1 MSTDSLSQLRAGK
14 FTGATRLD
22 LSMGL
27 EEFPREIFD
36 LADSLEV
43 LNLSGNHLTALP
55 DDFSRLTRLR
65 ILFCSGNEFREVPP
79 VLGQCASLDMVGFKS
94 CQIES
99 VEDAAI
105 PRALRWLILTDNRIT
120 GLPASLGRC
129 EALQKLMLSG
139 NRLEQLPEEMA
150 ACVNLELVR
159 LAANQFRSLPDWLL
173 TLPRLSWLAVA
184 GNPGFPAP
192 ATDPQDDQP
201 IDWAEL
207 QLQEKLGEGASGNI
221 HKARWQS
228 ADRAVAVKVFKGAV
242 TSDGL
247 PENEIAACIAAGA
260 HANLTEVLGRVS
272 NHPEGKAGLVMSLID
287 PELRNLAGPPSFE
300 SCTRDVYTDNFRV
313 DLPVLLKMALGVA
326 SAVLQLHERGI
337 THGDLYAHNVL
348 WCATGDCMLSD
359 FGAAAFFPSDAGPA
373 LERIEVRAFGCL
385 LEELVSRCNADSGD
399 RDATED
405 IRALQVRCL
414 NPDVRARPRF
424 AEIRL
429 ELQRI
434 AHGLANQGS

>member
-1 MSTDSLSQLRAGK
+1 MDSLSQLRAGK
-14 FTGATRLD
+14 LAGAKRLD
-22 LSMGL
+22 LTCGL
-27 EEFPREIFD
+27 EELPREIFD

-43 LNLSGNHLTALP
+43 LNLSGNRLTALP
-55 DDFSRLTRLR
+55 DDFSRLTGLR
-65 ILFCSGNEFREVPP
+65 ILFCSGNGFREVPP
-79 VLGQCASLDMVGFKS
+79 VLGQCASLEMVGFKS

-105 PRALRWLILTDNRIT
+105 SPTLRWLILTDNRISR
-120 GLPASLGRC
+120 LPASLGRC
-129 EALQKLMLSG
+129 QALQKLMLSG
-139 NRLEQLPEEMA
+139 NRLDRLPDEMA

-192 ATDPQDDQP
+192 ATEAQDDQP
-201 IDWAEL
+201 VHWADLHLE
-207 QLQEKLGEGASGNI
+207 EKLGEGASGNI

-228 ADRAVAVKVFKGAV
+228 AGKTVAVKIFKGAV

-260 HANLTEVLGRVS
+260 HANLTEILGRVS

-287 PELRNLAGPPSFE
+287 PGFRNLAGPPSFE
-300 SCTRDVYTDNFRV
+300 SCTRDVYADDLRV
-313 DLPVLLKMALGVA
+313 DLPILLEMAMGVA

-348 WCATGDCMLSD
+348 WRATGECLLSD

-373 LERIEVRAFGCL
+373 LERIEARAFGCL
-385 LEELVSRCNADSGD
+385 LEELVTRCNADPGVREALD
-399 RDATED
+399 DVQ
-405 IRALQVRCL
+405 ALQMRCL
-414 NPDVRARPRF
+414 NADVRARPRF

-429 ELQRI
+429 ELERI
-434 AHGLANQGS
+434 ARGLSKQR